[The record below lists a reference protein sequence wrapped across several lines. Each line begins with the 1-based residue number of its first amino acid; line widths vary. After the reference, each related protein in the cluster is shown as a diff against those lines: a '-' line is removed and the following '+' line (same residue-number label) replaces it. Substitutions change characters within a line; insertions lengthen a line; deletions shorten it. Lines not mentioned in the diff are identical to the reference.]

1 MRRKIRELTEAITEY
16 VYMFYGK
23 IHKAYS
29 VLRMAGH
36 VTTHAHEPF
45 GMHPI
50 HMSAPPGRYAVWTLW
65 MLYSVLNV
73 TDCVLS
79 IIYMCQAKKKKKKS
93 PISSMP
99 AIIISICPTS
109 FANNLAAPI
118 SFPTKTTLYEIS
130 AL

>member
-1 MRRKIRELTEAITEY
+1 MDPVDA
-16 VYMFYGK
+16 
-23 IHKAYS
+23 
-29 VLRMAGH
+29 VLRIKCYRLRTVNNIH
-36 VTTHAHEPF
+36 VS
-45 GMHPI
+45 G
-50 HMSAPPGRYAVWTLW
+50 
-65 MLYSVLNV
+65 
-73 TDCVLS
+73 
-79 IIYMCQAKKKKKKS
+79 QKKKKKS